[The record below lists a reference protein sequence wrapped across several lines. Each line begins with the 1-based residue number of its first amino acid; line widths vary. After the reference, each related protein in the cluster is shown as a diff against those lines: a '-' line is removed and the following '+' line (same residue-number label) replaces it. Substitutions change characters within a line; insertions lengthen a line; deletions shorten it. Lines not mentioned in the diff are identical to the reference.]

1 MTVPNKPFWL
11 SQANSEF
18 GGNGWA
24 SNIISRAG
32 LSVPR
37 WVGELAGRSA
47 SITMN
52 LTIGMHNQDVGFSA
66 GVIAYGNLSPRANAI
81 VGGDIL
87 AINTGAFINQSLSF
101 ALVSGGAIK
110 PFTLTI
116 PGVISRTY
124 TRESADIPGM
134 LWMAMDIQAWLKA
147 RNGQTI
153 QLVFTAA

>member
-24 SNIISRAG
+24 SNIMSRAG

-37 WVGELAGRSA
+37 WIGELAARSA

-87 AINTGAFINQSLSF
+87 AINTGAFTNQSLSF
-101 ALVSGGAIK
+101 TLVNGGVIK

-124 TRESADIPGM
+124 THESADIPGI

>member
-24 SNIISRAG
+24 SSILSKAG

-37 WVGELAGRSA
+37 WAGDLAGKSS

-52 LTIGMHNQDVGFSA
+52 LTIGMYGQNAGFA
-66 GVIAYGNLSPRANAI
+66 TVLHPYGDLSPRTNPI
-81 VGGDIL
+81 LGGEVISCMSSPYMYQDLTIQL
-87 AINTGAFINQSLSF
+87 A
-101 ALVSGGAIK
+101 GGVVLKA
-110 PFTLTI
+110 FTLTI
-116 PGVISRTY
+116 PGLT
-124 TRESADIPGM
+124 TRSYDPDSASIPGNV
-134 LWMAMDIQAWLKA
+134 WMALDMRAWLAA